1 MATKLNSS
9 DIVSLR
15 EALNMEIIIN
25 QALIDLL
32 IAKGILTQQE
42 LMTKIEEIRSEM
54 PIKTVG
60 RKPTC

>member
-9 DIVSLR
+9 DIVSLH

-32 IAKGILTQQE
+32 VAKGILTQQE
-42 LMTKIEEIRSEM
+42 LMTKIEKIRKEM
-54 PIKTVG
+54 PV
-60 RKPTC
+60 

>member
-1 MATKLNSS
+1 MASKANLE

-32 IAKGILTQQE
+32 VDKGIITQE
-42 LMTKIEEIRSEM
+42 GTHVDDK
-54 PIKTVG
+54 
-60 RKPTC
+60 